1 MIKTSSVGNRWKIK
15 RWTNYFEMEPLVQPS
30 EILAREL
37 RSKLEWRISP
47 PELRISSFHRLYL
60 HIKI

>member
-1 MIKTSSVGNRWKIK
+1 
-15 RWTNYFEMEPLVQPS
+15 MEPLVQPS